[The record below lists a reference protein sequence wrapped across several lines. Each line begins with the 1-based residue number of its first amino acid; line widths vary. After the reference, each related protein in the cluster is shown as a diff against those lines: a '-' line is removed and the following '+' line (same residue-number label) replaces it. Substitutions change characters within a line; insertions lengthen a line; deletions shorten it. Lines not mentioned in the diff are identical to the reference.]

1 MNIDPQ
7 DSGIGRLT
15 PPVACVMFITKC
27 SNSAYWRRFPGAS
40 VMDLT
45 GLGRGPRYVSPRPDD
60 GREQET
66 TMTTSTMTTAMP
78 TTAMPMMQ
86 TVATN
91 PYISTMLTNPERQIL
106 GDAPGAVQFFQ
117 LGMMYATGHSV
128 PAKDAVRLRHEIAA
142 ELSAA
147 EIVIAQRA
155 ARAWLARN

>member
-1 MNIDPQ
+1 
-7 DSGIGRLT
+7 
-15 PPVACVMFITKC
+15 
-27 SNSAYWRRFPGAS
+27 
-40 VMDLT
+40 
-45 GLGRGPRYVSPRPDD
+45 
-60 GREQET
+60 
-66 TMTTSTMTTAMP
+66 MTTSTTTAMP

-106 GDAPGAVQFFQ
+106 GDAPGAEQFFQ

-128 PAKDAVRLRHEIAA
+128 PASMVAAHKWFNIAVMMGSKDAVRLRHEIAA

-147 EIVIAQRA
+147 EIVVAQRA